1 MFFFFFSHVCLHS
14 PVCSLLCDMRLTTQ
28 VTFSIVLADS
38 PFGSGSRELY
48 REMAG
53 LEDWERT
60 FSPLSASWG
69 LTVPISSAPD
79 LLFHAYSSTHF

>member
-1 MFFFFFSHVCLHS
+1 MIFFSHVCLHS
-14 PVCSLLCDMRLTTQ
+14 PFCSLLCDTRLITQ
-28 VTFSIVLADS
+28 VTFSILLADS
-38 PFGSGSRELY
+38 PLGPGSRELY

-60 FSPLSASWG
+60 SSRLSASWG

-79 LLFHAYSSTHF
+79 LLFHAYRSARF